1 MTTSTDEFTE
11 KRDLPFHKA
20 CVVIPTYN
28 EKENAQKMVETI
40 FKLYPDI
47 NLLFI
52 DDGSPD
58 GTSDVIES
66 LQKEFSSLHI
76 IKREGKLGLG
86 TAYAA
91 GFQKAI
97 EMGFEFIV
105 QMDCDFS
112 HDPKEVKTLISKCQ
126 SNDLVIGSRYIN
138 GIRIINWPFNRLL
151 LSYLASIYIR
161 IVTGINVLDAT
172 GGFKCMKSSLLSN
185 MDLSKLKSNG
195 YIFQLE
201 VNFKAFCMK
210 KKIQEV
216 PITFYE
222 RTLGYSKMDGGII
235 FEALISVIKL
245 RILSILGK
253 LV

>member
-1 MTTSTDEFTE
+1 MSSAS
-11 KRDLPFHKA
+11 LPFDKS
-20 CVVIPTYN
+20 CIIIPTYN
-28 EKENAQKMVETI
+28 EKENVSNMIKKI
-40 FKLYPDI
+40 FDLYPSV

-58 GTSDVIES
+58 GTAEQIEN
-66 LQKEFSSLHI
+66 LQNTHKNLYL

-91 GFQKAI
+91 GFAKAI
-97 EMGFEFIV
+97 EMGFEYII

-112 HDPKEVKTLISKCQ
+112 HDPVEVERLLSECQ
-126 SNDLVIGSRYIN
+126 NKDLVIGSRYVG

-151 LSYLASIYIR
+151 LSYLAGIYIR
-161 IVTGINVLDAT
+161 IVTSINVLDAT
-172 GGFKCMKSSLLSN
+172 GGFKCMRSDLLSKI
-185 MDLSKLKSNG
+185 DLSQLKSNG

-201 VNFKAFCMK
+201 VNYKAFCLG
-210 KKIQEV
+210 KKIKEV

-222 RTLGYSKMDGGII
+222 RNEGYSKMDGGII
-235 FEALISVIKL
+235 FEALFSVVKL
-245 RILSILGK
+245 RLLSIFGK